1 MTMESLDDV
10 RFESGRLTL
19 AGTLHRP
26 AGPGP
31 HPALVMLQGSGEA
44 DRDSGGYF
52 PPIRDHFVE
61 NGIAV
66 FSWDKPGIGGSSGD
80 WRQRDLFDRAT
91 EAIDAVRC
99 LRDQSGIDPARVGIW
114 GHSQGG
120 WVGPLAASQTPDLTF
135 LVVNSGPGITVHA
148 QNLYG
153 IEHTLRRDGASEPEI
168 VDAIAFMNA
177 VDDAAMNARPYDE
190 VVATILEPARGTP
203 GETYFGEIDA
213 DLWRFF
219 VRILS
224 RPYDPAATLERI
236 TCPTLALFGER
247 DVLVPAAN
255 CVPIFEAAFEKSGNS
270 DLTIIVF
277 PGADHRIRLG
287 DPPDFAPGYLEAMSS
302 WIRQRVGLD

>member
-1 MTMESLDDV
+1 MERFDDI
-10 RFESGRLTL
+10 RFESGGLTL

-26 AGPGP
+26 EGAGP

-44 DRDSGGYF
+44 DRDSDGYF
-52 PPIRDHFVE
+52 PPIRDHFVA

-66 FSWDKPGIGGSSGD
+66 FSWDKPGVGGSSGD

-99 LRDQSGIDPARVGIW
+99 LRDQPGIDPARVGIW

-120 WVGPLAASQTPDLTF
+120 WIGPLAASQTESLAF
-135 LVVNSGPGITVHA
+135 LVVNSGPGITIHA

-153 IEHTLRRDGASEPEI
+153 IEQTLRRDGASEPEI
-168 VDAIAFMNA
+168 ADAISFMNA
-177 VDDAAMNARPYDE
+177 VNEAASNAKSYDE

-203 GETYFGEIDA
+203 GETYFGDIDA
-213 DLWRFF
+213 ELWQFL

-224 RPYDPAATLERI
+224 RPYDPAPRLERI
-236 TCPTLALFGER
+236 TCPTLALYGEL
-247 DVLVPAAN
+247 DVLTPAAESAA
-255 CVPIFEAAFEKSGNS
+255 IFTSAFKKSGNQN
-270 DLTIIVF
+270 LTIITF

-287 DPPDFAPGYLEAMSS
+287 DPLDFAPGYLEAMSS
-302 WIRQRVGLD
+302 WIRQQVGLA